1 MKEIWKPI
9 PGYEGYYEA
18 SSLGR
23 IRSVCRFVNAG
34 YGKRLHKGR
43 ILILFPDR
51 DGYLKTSVCK
61 NNISKSVFVHRL
73 IAETFL
79 QNPLGLPVINHKNEI
94 KTDNR
99 VENLEFCTIHYN
111 NIYNG
116 RMQRIANK
124 KKRPVIQLSLEGKP
138 LKTWD
143 CSGSASSELGIN
155 RANIVAVLQGQ
166 RHKAGGY
173 RWEYVNEINLT
184 K

>member
-23 IRSVCRFVNAG
+23 IRSVCRFVNAK

-61 NNISKSVFVHRL
+61 NNIAKSAFVHRL

-79 QNPLGLPVINHKNEI
+79 ENPLGLPVINHKNEI

-99 VENLEFCTIHYN
+99 VENLEFCSIQYN
-111 NIYNG
+111 NTYNG

-124 KKRPVIQLSLEGKP
+124 KKKPITQLSLEGKP

-143 CSGSASSELGIN
+143 CPGSASSELGIN
-155 RANIVAVLQGQ
+155 RSNIVEVLHGH